1 MKLKIILNQ
10 VVIMASQLPADKLI
24 EVLSCQWAGNQEIMK
39 IIGCGS
45 NTAIKVRKEIEQSI
59 KEVYPNVRLPS
70 KKVPM
75 EELIKYFNIDL
86 KRLEKM
92 AILNKKIK

>member
-1 MKLKIILNQ
+1 
-10 VVIMASQLPADKLI
+10 MASQLPADELI
-24 EVLSCQWAGNQEIMK
+24 EVLSCQWAGNKEIMK
-39 IIGCGS
+39 IIGCGT
-45 NTAIKVRKEIEQSI
+45 NTAIKVRREIENSVRKI
-59 KEVYPNVRLPS
+59 NPNCRLPS

-75 EELIKYFNIDL
+75 QEVITYFGIDL

>member
-1 MKLKIILNQ
+1 
-10 VVIMASQLPADKLI
+10 MASQLLADELI
-24 EVLSCQWAGNQEIMK
+24 EVLSCQWAGNKEIMK
-39 IIGCGS
+39 IIGCGT
-45 NTAIKVRKEIEQSI
+45 NTAIKVRREIENSVRKI
-59 KEVYPNVRLPS
+59 NPNCRLPS

-75 EELIKYFNIDL
+75 QEVITYFGIDL

>member
-1 MKLKIILNQ
+1 
-10 VVIMASQLPADKLI
+10 MASQLPADKLI

-45 NTAIKVRKEIEQSI
+45 NTAIKVRKEIEQLI
-59 KEVYPNVRLPS
+59 KDVYPNVRLPS

-75 EELIKYFNIDL
+75 EELIKYFNIAL

>member
-1 MKLKIILNQ
+1 
-10 VVIMASQLPADKLI
+10 MASQLPADKLI
-24 EVLSCQWAGNQEIMK
+24 EVLSCQWAGNKEIMK
-39 IIGCGS
+39 IIGCGT
-45 NTAIKVRKEIEQSI
+45 NTAIKVRREIENSVKKI
-59 KEVYPNVRLPS
+59 NPNCRLPS

-75 EELIKYFNIDL
+75 QEVITYFGIDL

>member
-1 MKLKIILNQ
+1 M
-10 VVIMASQLPADKLI
+10 VSQLPADKLI

-70 KKVPM
+70 KKIPM

-92 AILNKKIK
+92 AISNKKIK

>member
-1 MKLKIILNQ
+1 
-10 VVIMASQLPADKLI
+10 MASQLPADKLI
-24 EVLSCQWAGNQEIMK
+24 EVLSCQWAGNKEIMK
-39 IIGCGS
+39 IIGCGT
-45 NTAIKVRKEIEQSI
+45 NTAIKVRREIENSVRKI
-59 KEVYPNVRLPS
+59 NPNCRLPS

-75 EELIKYFNIDL
+75 QEVITYFGIDL